1 MASHFAVRTVTEPT
15 TLIPAIRKVLWS
27 LDRATIPPE
36 MMMLENSFQALV
48 QPRRTF
54 LHFLA
59 FSAATGLA
67 LAAIGIYGVLAHA
80 VGRRIREI
88 GVRMALGA
96 QKLDVLRM
104 VLKQGTR
111 LITAGV
117 GLGVAGSLVAGRL
130 LQSKLFGT
138 SAADPVTL
146 VVVSALLALV
156 GLCACWL
163 PARRATQIDPMV
175 ALRYE

>member
-1 MASHFAVRTVTEPT
+1 M
-15 TLIPAIRKVLWS
+15 
-27 LDRATIPPE
+27 
-36 MMMLENSFQALV
+36 V

-54 LHFLA
+54 LHFLI
-59 FSAATGLA
+59 FFAATGLA

-104 VLKQGTR
+104 IMAQGTW
-111 LITAGV
+111 LIAAGV
-117 GLGVAGSLVAGRL
+117 GLGVAGSLVTGRL
-130 LQSKLFGT
+130 IQSKLFGIT
-138 SAADPVTL
+138 AADAVTL
-146 VVVSALLALV
+146 VVVSALLSLV

-175 ALRYE
+175 ALRHE